1 MLIACSQPLRT
12 DVLQSAC
19 KQAGLP
25 HSERISLPTAHLAVL
40 LVTETYHTML
50 PAYLAVRVQ
59 AFEWLMFGSCAIIV
73 LAAVV
78 FTVYARAALA
88 RHTPRQLLGGWVFKP
103 G

>member
-1 MLIACSQPLRT
+1 MHYRQAYRML
-12 DVLQSAC
+12 
-19 KQAGLP
+19 LP
-25 HSERISLPTAHLAVL
+25 IAHLAVL
-40 LVTETYHTML
+40 LIAETYYTLL

-59 AFEWLMFGSCAIIV
+59 AFEWLMFGSCAIVV

-78 FTVYARAALA
+78 FTVNARAALA